1 MSAVIL
7 MSKVTIV
14 MLIILVVLAA
24 IAVGLYFL
32 GKKAQKDE
40 DQRIGTAAGGDR
52 PDAQDDEMDEA
63 PDSKSKGRTAG
74 DVTCM

>member
-7 MSKVTIV
+7 MSKATIV

-32 GKKAQKDE
+32 GKKAQKK
-40 DQRIGTAAGGDR
+40 
-52 PDAQDDEMDEA
+52 EA
-63 PDSKSKGRTAG
+63 EQK
-74 DVTCM
+74 